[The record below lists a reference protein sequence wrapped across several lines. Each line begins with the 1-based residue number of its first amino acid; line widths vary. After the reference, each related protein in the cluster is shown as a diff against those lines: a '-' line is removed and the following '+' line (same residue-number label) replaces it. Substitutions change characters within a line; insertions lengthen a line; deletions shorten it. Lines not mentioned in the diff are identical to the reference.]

1 MLTFTW
7 NRFQFF
13 LRMCIIAPATI
24 RDVAKKADVGIGTV
38 SRVLNNNQAVS
49 EVTREKV
56 LNAIDE
62 LDYTPNPIA
71 RQLSVGRTLTIGI
84 ILPYLTYPSYIE
96 RLRGVQHILAD
107 SEYDLVIFSINN
119 PEQKTAYFQDLSRK
133 SRVDGMLIVS
143 LPPNDEEAERFTK
156 SGIPT
161 VLIDSDHS
169 GLCRILADDIEGGR
183 IATRHLIELGH
194 QKIAYLSDY
203 LDTPFHPAMRYRYQ
217 GYCEMLEKA
226 GIPFHQKYLV
236 EGKQG
241 RISARKMAKKL
252 LTLEDPPTAIF
263 ASSDT
268 QAIGVLDATQEI
280 GIKVPEELSVIG
292 YDGIRDSAYNDLTT
306 IDQNLFDSGA
316 RGARMLLDVLGN
328 LVTHPIKQFV
338 SLELLRRKSTAS
350 PPISV

>member
-1 MLTFTW
+1 MH
-7 NRFQFF
+7 
-13 LRMCIIAPATI
+13 
-24 RDVAKKADVGIGTV
+24 DVGVGTV
-38 SRVLNNNQAVS
+38 SRVLNDSPAVS
-49 EVTREKV
+49 KATRQKV
-56 LNAIDE
+56 LNVIDE
-62 LDYTPNPIA
+62 LDYIPNPIA
-71 RQLSVGRTLTIGI
+71 RQLSIGRTLTIGI
-84 ILPYLTYPSYIE
+84 ILPYLTLPSYIE

-107 SEYDLVIFSINN
+107 TEYDLIIFSIEN
-119 PEQKTAYFQDLSRK
+119 PSQKNAYFQDLSRK

-161 VLIDSDHS
+161 VLIDSDHPR
-169 GLCRILADDIEGGR
+169 LCRILADDVEGGR

-236 EGKQG
+236 EGEQG

-268 QAIGVLDATQEI
+268 HAIGILDAAQEM
-280 GIKVPEELSVIG
+280 GINIPDELSVIG

-316 RGARMLLDVLGN
+316 KGAQMLLDVLGN
-328 LVTHPIKQFV
+328 LVKGPCKQFV
-338 SLELLRRKSTAS
+338 SLNLLRRKSTAS
-350 PPISV
+350 PPL